1 MVVAV
6 RIVGLV
12 VLAVVLAGCGRA
24 PVGRRVF
31 ESRCSACHT
40 LTGHDTPVDG
50 GDLAVGTMSV
60 ADVERFAR
68 IMPVRPHLTQ
78 AEIGAVA
85 AYVVNRHD
93 ALQRGLGAREG
104 R

>member
-1 MVVAV
+1 
-6 RIVGLV
+6 
-12 VLAVVLAGCGRA
+12 
-24 PVGRRVF
+24 
-31 ESRCSACHT
+31 
-40 LTGHDTPVDG
+40 
-50 GDLAVGTMSV
+50 MSV

-85 AYVVNRHD
+85 TYVVNRHD